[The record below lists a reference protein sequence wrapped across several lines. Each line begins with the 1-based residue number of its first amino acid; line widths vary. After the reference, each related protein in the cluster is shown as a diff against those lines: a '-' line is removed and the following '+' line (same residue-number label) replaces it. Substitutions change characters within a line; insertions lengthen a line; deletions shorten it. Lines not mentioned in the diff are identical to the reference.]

1 MREEN
6 SINNNPSENKS
17 KVSKFSDQNQPPK
30 LQTTKGTNP
39 NNNHSKPRLWGAHI
53 VKGFSADKKTK
64 QQSTV
69 LKKKYSNNNN
79 HRRCDYR
86 KRTADATEIL
96 RGVLAAIVKKME
108 EQNNREKEKE

>member
-6 SINNNPSENKS
+6 SINNPSENKS

-53 VKGFSADKKTK
+53 VKGFSADKKPK

-69 LKKKYSNNNN
+69 HTKGQQQITIITTAAVVRAGKG
-79 HRRCDYR
+79 RRR
-86 KRTADATEIL
+86 WL
-96 RGVLAAIVKKME
+96 RRRYE
-108 EQNNREKEKE
+108 EGE